1 MHGIVFDTN
10 ILHQEGLSSRSM
22 LLLLRLVEA
31 SHLEIFVPE
40 LVKKEFTS
48 RKLHEAKE
56 NLKKSYDQLTL
67 VTKKNSHDSEFQEL
81 IRKTQ
86 DSIKVAESK
95 IEEQI
100 SKGFDFWETQYQ
112 VTILGFDSDTI
123 TQVMDDYF
131 SGTGVYR
138 KPKSR
143 DDIPDAMINTT
154 IMQLLTKKKELSV
167 VLKDGAFKKHLQT
180 IEGISTYDSLA
191 EFLETGEVKSKL
203 DELDA
208 SSEKAEQIK
217 GFLNGEEFSDR
228 LLQYLKHDY
237 KEVEDIYLEDS
248 EILAKEKLEVDSFGE
263 RVEDVNAHNI
273 RDISIQNAA
282 WFSDGDYS
290 LEVSF
295 TTEAGLYYCASYSEY
310 LYLDEDTYRYV
321 SLDSMNGD
329 GLCDLSESMKL
340 RFMGLVTVSVTD
352 DLELE
357 AVKAH
362 SKYLGSPENPI
373 SLKLDI
379 QTAEIL

>member
-290 LEVSF
+290 
-295 TTEAGLYYCASYSEY
+295 
-310 LYLDEDTYRYV
+310 
-321 SLDSMNGD
+321 
-329 GLCDLSESMKL
+329 
-340 RFMGLVTVSVTD
+340 
-352 DLELE
+352 
-357 AVKAH
+357 H
-362 SKYLGSPENPI
+362 SLGSKFVPWICLFIFAVMHLDFRTI
-373 SLKLDI
+373 SGS
-379 QTAEIL
+379 